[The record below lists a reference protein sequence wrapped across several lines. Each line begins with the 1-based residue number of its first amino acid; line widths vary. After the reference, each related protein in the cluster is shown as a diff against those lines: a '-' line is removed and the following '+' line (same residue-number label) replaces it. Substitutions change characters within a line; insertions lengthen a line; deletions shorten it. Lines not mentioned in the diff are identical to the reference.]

1 MAKKNRIMPL
11 FPLPD
16 VVLFPGSPLPLHIF
30 EPRYRQM
37 INTIME
43 GDKTFGVLLYEPEHS
58 HARVIGSSAVVTE
71 IERLPDGRMNL
82 MAEGERRFR
91 VVRTIEDLPYLQGE
105 VEWLDDKPNS
115 KKQTEV
121 EQIQEEVM
129 TYIKDIL
136 RLSSKINNKLV
147 ELPEDLPT
155 DPMRLSF
162 WVAGTMY
169 SVPKDQQA
177 LLELQDTYG
186 RLVHEAKVLSVTT
199 KFLAARSALKDAV
212 G

>member
-1 MAKKNRIMPL
+1 
-11 FPLPD
+11 
-16 VVLFPGSPLPLHIF
+16 
-30 EPRYRQM
+30 
-37 INTIME
+37 
-43 GDKTFGVLLYEPEHS
+43 
-58 HARVIGSSAVVTE
+58 
-71 IERLPDGRMNL
+71 
-82 MAEGERRFR
+82 
-91 VVRTIEDLPYLQGE
+91 
-105 VEWLDDKPNS
+105 VEWLDDKPS
-115 KKQTEV
+115 GKKQTEV
-121 EQIQEEVM
+121 EQVQEEVM

-199 KFLAARSALKDAV
+199 KFLAARSALKDAL

>member
-1 MAKKNRIMPL
+1 
-11 FPLPD
+11 
-16 VVLFPGSPLPLHIF
+16 
-30 EPRYRQM
+30 M

-58 HARVIGSSAVVTE
+58 HARVIGSAAVVTE
-71 IERLPDGRMNL
+71 MERLPDGRMNL
-82 MAEGERRFR
+82 MAEGQRRFR

-105 VEWLDDKPNS
+105 VEWLDDKPS
-115 KKQTEV
+115 GKKQTEV
-121 EQIQEEVM
+121 EQVQEEVM

-199 KFLAARSALKDAV
+199 KFLAARSALKDAL